1 MSWKEREQAAIER
14 FQVLSQSESIDPT
27 TAEGRRKLRRAVR
40 LQWRRHDRP
49 NGEQRYLL
57 TAPPLARLESTTDD
71 NSVPVLTREMMRFVL
86 SYAVDHRFE
95 IRHLEIEDAFKY
107 AELDVEAYAYS
118 EAKPAGI
125 IHPVVAENKPVS
137 LAKINKAIMGWAQAV
152 PLWYAYFYKSLEKI
166 GLITTKYAKGVY
178 THFGEGT
185 IQLIV
190 AVNNDQL
197 LVASRDDSSYT
208 WFVDQL
214 RQATFEVGEYGR
226 PTRFMNIDFTYPS
239 DGVVHLCDRPQVA
252 AFIKKFNIDPSR
264 GPRLEEPIPAQ
275 FDWSRFD
282 DKQKL
287 CENMTANQI
296 ARGKTWMEVR
306 LNELAEISH
315 STRHDINE
323 VVAKLFSFSDHPHLL
338 IQRMVQRVMLF
349 VAQTPDHG
357 MDFKPRKRR
366 SKTSRT
372 LTCKSGTFNIAGV
385 VSASVYSA
393 GKMWWKCLLY
403 NETKSE
409 IDNHLDIL
417 SEAVTWVLD
426 TAAVL
431 RFFESGNVKAS
442 PSSEVSIRLGSN
454 ELVSALYHKCYTSPD
469 PSYMDTFNQF
479 CRVIETFHWLV
490 CDIGAP

>member
-1 MSWKEREQAAIER
+1 MDR
-14 FQVLSQSESIDPT
+14 FQVLSQSECVDPA

-40 LQWRRHDRP
+40 LEWCRYDRP
-49 NGEQRYLL
+49 NGEQRCLL
-57 TAPPLARLESTTDD
+57 MAPPLVRLELTTDG
-71 NSVPVLTREMMRFVL
+71 NSVPLLTREMMRFVL
-86 SYAVDHRFE
+86 SYSVDHRFE
-95 IRHLEIEDAFKY
+95 LRLLEIEDAFKY
-107 AELDVEAYAYS
+107 ADLDVEAYAYLDA
-118 EAKPAGI
+118 EQVGI
-125 IHPVVAENKPVS
+125 IYSAMAESKPVS

-166 GLITTKYAKGVY
+166 GLKTTEYAQGVY
-178 THFGEGT
+178 TYFSDGA

-190 AVNNDQL
+190 AVKRDQL

-214 RQATFEVGEYGR
+214 RQAKYEVGEYGR

-239 DGVVHLCDRPQVA
+239 DGVVRLCDRTQVA
-252 AFIKKFNIDPSR
+252 DFAKKFNIDPSK
-264 GPRLEEPIPAQ
+264 GPRLEEPIPAT

-282 DKQKL
+282 DKLKL
-287 CENMTANQI
+287 CENMSADEI
-296 ARGKTWMEVR
+296 ARGRAWMAVR
-306 LNELAEISH
+306 LDELAEISQ

-323 VVAKLFSFSDHPHLL
+323 VVAKLFSFADHPHLL
-338 IQRMVQRVMLF
+338 IQRMMQRVMLY

-366 SKTSRT
+366 LKTSRT
-372 LTCKSGTFNIAGV
+372 LTCKLGTSNVDGV
-385 VSASVYSA
+385 VLASVYSA

-403 NETKSE
+403 DETKLE
-409 IDNHLDIL
+409 TDNHLDIL
-417 SEAVTWVLD
+417 SGAVDWVLD

-442 PSSEVSIRLGSN
+442 ASSEVSIRLGSK
-454 ELVSALYHKCYTSPD
+454 ELVRAVYHKSYTLPD
-469 PSYMDTFNQF
+469 PSSMDTFNLICQ
-479 CRVIETFHWLV
+479 VLDTFQWLV